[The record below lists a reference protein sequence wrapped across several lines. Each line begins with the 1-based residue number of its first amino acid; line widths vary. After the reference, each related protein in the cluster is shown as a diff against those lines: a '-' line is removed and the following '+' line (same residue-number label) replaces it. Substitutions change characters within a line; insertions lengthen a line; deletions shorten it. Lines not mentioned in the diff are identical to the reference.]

1 MPKLAKKV
9 VDGAAITGR
18 DYILW
23 DGVLRGFG
31 LRVFPSGRKSYLV
44 QYKLGGRGGQ
54 TRRMA
59 IGQHGA
65 LTPEEARGFARK
77 LLAQRA
83 AGGDPIGKRNEARTS
98 ETIEQLCRR
107 YLDAADKGLILGK
120 GGRAKKASTLATDTG
135 RISRHIVP
143 LLGRKKANEL
153 TAADIARFIRDVTQG
168 KTAVDQRTGPYG
180 RAIVKGGA
188 GTAARTAGL
197 LSGIMAFAVQEGIRT
212 DNPCHGVRKPAAGTR
227 SRRLEPEG

>member
-1 MPKLAKKV
+1 
-9 VDGAAITGR
+9 GR
-18 DYILW
+18 E
-23 DGVLRGFG
+23 VE
-31 LRVFPSGRKSYLV
+31 P
-44 QYKLGGRGGQ
+44 
-54 TRRMA
+54 RR
-59 IGQHGA
+59 QA
-65 LTPEEARGFARK
+65 LSPPTQVG
-77 LLAQRA
+77 
-83 AGGDPIGKRNEARTS
+83 
-98 ETIEQLCRR
+98 
-107 YLDAADKGLILGK
+107 
-120 GGRAKKASTLATDTG
+120 
-135 RISRHIVP
+135 ISRHIVP

-227 SRRLEPEG
+227 SRRLEPEGYKALGGAVREFVAAEGSPGAVAMVLILLVAGM